1 MDVQCALNAQPD
13 IWWQASSWERGLPL
27 DAEDPMKKER
37 EAGEHSAIMN
47 FLQGLCSTWSR
58 PQSDRGQ
65 QRPRPSSGRLRSVLS
80 QMEATYFRPSYS
92 GLPLVRLFYLGG
104 RFEIPRAV
112 FAAVA
117 GAESARNCS
126 ERARGKRGDTEG
138 ARLIH
143 APLVTSVALSMAP
156 PSASVRLIETRSRAI
171 SAAK

>member
-1 MDVQCALNAQPD
+1 
-13 IWWQASSWERGLPL
+13 
-27 DAEDPMKKER
+27 MKK
-37 EAGEHSAIMN
+37 EHSAIMN

-58 PQSDRGQ
+58 PQSDRGAAASVV
-65 QRPRPSSGRLRSVLS
+65 RPAPVLS

-112 FAAVA
+112 FAAVS
-117 GAESARNCS
+117 GAESARNCL

-156 PSASVRLIETRSRAI
+156 PSASVRPSDRVSIESHISREMKRHAWLG
-171 SAAK
+171 

>member
-1 MDVQCALNAQPD
+1 
-13 IWWQASSWERGLPL
+13 
-27 DAEDPMKKER
+27 MKKER

-156 PSASVRLIETRSRAI
+156 PSASVRPSDRDSIESHISREMKRHAWLGRSY
-171 SAAK
+171 